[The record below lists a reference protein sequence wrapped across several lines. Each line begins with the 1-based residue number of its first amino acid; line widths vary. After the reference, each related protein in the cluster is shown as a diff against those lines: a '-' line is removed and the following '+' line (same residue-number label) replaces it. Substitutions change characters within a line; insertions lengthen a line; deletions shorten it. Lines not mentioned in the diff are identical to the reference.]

1 MKQRIVVSVVLAGL
15 MVASAV
21 LLVGSHK
28 VFAAGTATVRSQVMA
43 AATATDTETAE
54 SNVQEP
60 SYTGSIKVADT
71 AAANEASE
79 SAALQGSAK
88 IAQADAEKAALAKV
102 PGTLVQTTLENEN
115 GYLVYSVTIKD
126 AQGAIS
132 DIKVDAETGSVLTV
146 EAADGTEKAG
156 TEAGGEKASTAPDT
170 DTVQEEVQSEN

>member
-21 LLVGSHK
+21 LLVGSHR
-28 VFAAGTATVRSQVMA
+28 VFAAGTAAVPSQVTV
-43 AATATDTETAE
+43 AATAADTETAD

-71 AAANEASE
+71 ASANEAGE

-102 PGTLVQTTLENEN
+102 PGTLVRTTFENEN
-115 GYLVYSVTIKD
+115 GYLVYSVTIKN
-126 AQGAIS
+126 AQGALS
-132 DIKVDAETGSVLTV
+132 DVKVDAGTGSVLTI
-146 EAADGTEKAG
+146 EASDGTEKAG

-170 DTVQEEVQSEN
+170 DTVQEEVQSGN

>member
-15 MVASAV
+15 IVASAF
-21 LLVGSHK
+21 LLVGNHR
-28 VFAAGTATVRSQVMA
+28 VFAGGAAVPSQVTA
-43 AATATDTETAE
+43 AATAADTETAD

-71 AAANEASE
+71 AAANEAGE

-126 AQGAIS
+126 AQGALN
-132 DIKVDAETGSVLTV
+132 DVKVDAGTGSVLTV
-146 EAADGTEKAG
+146 EASDGAEGKS
-156 TEAGGEKASTAPDT
+156 TEAGGEGASTDSDT
-170 DTVQEEVQSEN
+170 DTIQEEVQSGN